1 MRERSLESLVS
12 RSAYIMDETTIEM
25 STASYADMYVDTTT
39 DNETGPIVNGTTVDT
54 SIGAG
59 IALAVVTLATASGN
73 ILVMAAVMSWRRM
86 RVKQTSWFIVSL
98 ALADVMVAFT
108 VMPWMAVTFALGYWP
123 FGIFCK
129 IHTALDIMMSTTSI
143 LNLCVIAV
151 DRYWAITKPFEYQEK
166 MTKRRALTMIAVA
179 WIVSAFVS
187 FIPVFSNIHTIPGTP
202 DSLDDD
208 PPVCSFILNK
218 YYAVISSCISF
229 YIPSAIMLAIYFRIY
244 REARRQENMIRSRN
258 TPMDSNQRGEHKAAK
273 TLGTILGVFI
283 CCWLPFFVVNCILP
297 FCEDCVS
304 ETVFKIVLWL
314 GWINSSLNPLIYAT
328 NREFRNAF
336 KRLMCRQRYL
346 RERTLQYSTTTTL
359 LTHLGNGKIDS
370 NKNERRKNNHHET
383 NLKTDNDCRTAPPAP
398 PAEGSGSASP
408 SNPGTP
414 RVLRVVSDAAVE
426 DTANT
431 ERDALRQQDLPY
443 PERNVGH
450 RLAQYKRLGSDQLKT

>member
-1 MRERSLESLVS
+1 MGDRRLELHLSK
-12 RSAYIMDETTIEM
+12 SAYAMD
-25 STASYADMYVDTTT
+25 DTTMDGST
-39 DNETGPIVNGTTVDT
+39 ESYGDDFGDDNDTTNETIAVHSTQ
-54 SIGAG
+54 IGAG
-59 IALAVVTLATASGN
+59 MALAVVTLATAFGN
-73 ILVMAAVMSWRRM
+73 ILVIAAVMSWRRL

-98 ALADVMVAFT
+98 AVSDVSVACL
-108 VMPWMAVTFALGYWP
+108 VMSWNAVSYTLGYWP
-123 FGIFCK
+123 FGFFCRV
-129 IHTALDIMMSTTSI
+129 HVALDIMISTASI

-166 MTKRRALTMIAVA
+166 MTKRRALIMIAVA
-179 WIVSAFVS
+179 WILSFVLS
-187 FIPVFSNIHTIPGTP
+187 FLPVFSNIHTVPNSMN
-202 DSLDDD
+202 SLELD
-208 PPVCSFILNK
+208 PPQCIFLLNR

-229 YIPSAIMLAIYFRIY
+229 YIPSAIMIAIYARIF
-244 REARRQENMIRSRN
+244 REARRQEKLIRNHN

-297 FCEDCVS
+297 FCRTCVS
-304 ETVFKIVLWL
+304 DSVFQTVLWL

-336 KRLMCRQRYL
+336 KRLLCRQRFL

-370 NKNERRKNNHHET
+370 NENERRKNNHLET
-383 NLKTDNDCRTAPPAP
+383 NLKREEACRAAPPAP
-398 PAEGSGSASP
+398 PPGGGSGSASP

-426 DTANT
+426 DNTGT
-431 ERDALRQQDLPY
+431 ERDPLRQQDY

-450 RLAQYKRLGSDQLKT
+450 RLAQYKRLGSEHAKT

>member
-1 MRERSLESLVS
+1 MVERGLEFHVS
-12 RSAYIMDETTIEM
+12 RSAYIMDDFT
-25 STASYADMYVDTTT
+25 SDAATASYGSSYDFANDST
-39 DNETGPIVNGTTVDT
+39 NETELNSQVTTN
-54 SIGAG
+54 IGAG
-59 IALAVVTLATASGN
+59 VALAVVTLATAFGN
-73 ILVMAAVMSWRRM
+73 ILVIAAVMSWRRL

-98 ALADVMVAFT
+98 AVSDVLVACL
-108 VMPWMAVTFALGYWP
+108 VMAWNAVYYTLGYWP
-123 FGIFCK
+123 FGVFCK
-129 IHTALDIMMSTTSI
+129 VHSALDIMMSTASI

-166 MTKRRALTMIAVA
+166 MTKKRALIMIAVA
-179 WIVSAFVS
+179 WIVSALLS
-187 FIPVFSNIHTIPGTP
+187 FIPVFSDIYTIAGQPNP
-202 DSLDDD
+202 L
-208 PPVCSFILNK
+208 LNEVPQCEFVLNA

-229 YIPSAIMLAIYFRIY
+229 YIPSAIMLAIYMRIY
-244 REARRQENMIRSRN
+244 REAHRQEKSIRAHN

-283 CCWLPFFVVNCILP
+283 CCWLPFFVVNCIVP
-297 FCEDCVS
+297 FCANCVS
-304 ETVFKIVLWL
+304 AGVWTVVLWL
-314 GWINSSLNPLIYAT
+314 GYINSCLNPLIYAT

-336 KRLMCRQRYL
+336 KRLLCRQRFL

-383 NLKTDNDCRTAPPAP
+383 NLKSESECRNAPPPAP
-398 PAEGSGSASP
+398 PEGSGSASP

-426 DTANT
+426 DTPGG
-431 ERDALRQQDLPY
+431 ERDPLRQQELPY

-450 RLAQYKRLGSDQLKT
+450 RLAQYKRLDPDNSNT